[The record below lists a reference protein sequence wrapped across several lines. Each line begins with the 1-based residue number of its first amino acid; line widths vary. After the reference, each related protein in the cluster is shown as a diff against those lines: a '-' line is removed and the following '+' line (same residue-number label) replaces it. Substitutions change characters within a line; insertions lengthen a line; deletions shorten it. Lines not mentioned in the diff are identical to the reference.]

1 MKQLVFFN
9 NKGGVGKTT
18 FIQHL
23 GYALEKQGK
32 RVLFIDADPQC
43 NLTAYIC
50 TDEQIDD
57 FWKSK
62 SSIYNVVLPLISGTG
77 DIDKDNVV
85 PYQIPDRNLWLL
97 PGDVALSE
105 FEQTLAENWT
115 AALAGREIGFRVTS
129 AIFRYINNWAEAN
142 KIDYVLLDI
151 GPNLGALNRAVLL
164 GCDYF
169 IIPLVPDLF
178 SLRGLT
184 NIGQSFVKWM
194 NEWSGAV
201 SRFEKKT
208 FKVQNGRPAFAGY
221 VTAHFNTYRR
231 QPARAWERWNAE
243 IPARIKRDIV
253 DQLARVD
260 KNLIVPLNGGYNI
273 GDMKNYHSLVPLSQ
287 AKLKPIFELTAV
299 DGAFGAHISYVREC
313 GRTYTEIAQK
323 VCRKLKT

>member
-32 RVLFIDADPQC
+32 RVLFVDADPQC

-50 TDEQIDD
+50 TDDQIDK
-57 FWKSK
+57 FWLSK
-62 SSIYNVVLPLISGTG
+62 SSIYNVVQPMISGTG
-77 DIDKDNVV
+77 DVDTKII
-85 PYQIPDRNLWLL
+85 PYQVPNRNIWLL

-105 FEQTLAENWT
+105 FEQTLSESWINT
-115 AALAGREIGFRVTS
+115 LAGREIGFRVTS
-129 AIFRYINNWAEAN
+129 AIFRYIDNWAGSN
-142 KIDYVLLDI
+142 NIDYVLLDI

-169 IIPLVPDLF
+169 IIPLIPDLF
-178 SLRGLT
+178 SLRGIT
-184 NIGQSFVKWM
+184 NLGKSFVKWM

-201 SRFEKKT
+201 SRFENKT
-208 FKVQNGRPAFAGY
+208 FKVQNGKPAFAGY
-221 VTAHFNTYRR
+221 VTAHFNTYRKR
-231 QPARAWERWNAE
+231 PTKAWERWNAE

-253 DQLARVD
+253 DELVKVD
-260 KNLIVPLNGGYNI
+260 KNLVVPLNGGYSI

-287 AKLKPIFELTAV
+287 DKLKPIFELTAR
-299 DGAFGAHISYVREC
+299 DGVIGAHVSSVKKC
-313 GRTYTEIAQK
+313 GLTYTEIAKK
-323 VCRKLKT
+323 VCKKLV